1 MQLFYFHFFIKK
13 NTVIKL
19 GKLVLLLWGLT
30 KMIKKSRGHCRSRA
44 LG

>member
-19 GKLVLLLWGLT
+19 GKTGTVAVVLT
-30 KMIKKSRGHCRSRA
+30 KMIKKSREHCRSRA